1 LDLLAM
7 IVELSHQFGTSDYVR
22 GGGGNT
28 SVKDAQILWV
38 KPSGTTL
45 CGLKAADF
53 VAMDRG
59 QLAKLYAVPTPA
71 ESQARE
77 TLVKDMMA
85 AAVKP
90 GSSGRPSVEAPLH
103 DSLDARFVV
112 HTHPAIVNGLTCAKN
127 GKAAAAK
134 LFPAALWIDYTDP
147 GYTLCMRVRQA
158 VKEYQARYG
167 KQPEIILLENHGI
180 FISSN
185 CNTGLGKLY
194 QDVFTILKGQYNTA
208 GVSVDFAEPKPLS
221 QVQLNQAKDLFKT
234 AFSPQHSAFV
244 VGVERFAA
252 AIGPISPDHIVY
264 SKSFPFVGR
273 PAKDSVAEFVQ
284 QRGYEPAVV
293 IDNDAVYGLGS
304 SQKSAQLALEL
315 AIDGAMV
322 MQYARAFGGVQ
333 LMTDR
338 ARAFIENWE
347 VESYRKKQM
356 G

>member
-1 LDLLAM
+1 MDLLAT

-28 SVKDAQILWV
+28 SAKDAQTLWV

-45 CGLKAADF
+45 CELKAADF
-53 VAMDRG
+53 VAMDRS
-59 QLAKLYAVPTPA
+59 QLAKLYAVPTPD
-71 ESQARE
+71 EPQARE

-85 AAVKP
+85 AAVRP
-90 GSSGRPSVEAPLH
+90 ESSGRPSVEAPLH

-127 GKAAAAK
+127 GKASAEK
-134 LFPAALWIDYTDP
+134 LFPAGLWIDYTDP
-147 GYTLCMRVRQA
+147 GYTLCMRVRQE
-158 VKEYQARYG
+158 VKNYQLQHG
-167 KQPEIILLENHGI
+167 KQPAIILLENHGI
-180 FISSN
+180 FIAFN
-185 CNTGLGKLY
+185 CNVRLSQLY
-194 QDVFTILKGQYNTA
+194 QDVFEILKTEYKAA
-208 GVSVDFAEPKPLS
+208 GVPVDFDQPKALNEDKLS
-221 QVQLNQAKDLFKT
+221 QARKLFKT

-244 VGVERFAA
+244 VGVEKFAA
-252 AIGPISPDHIVY
+252 PAGPISPDHIVY
-264 SKSFPFVGR
+264 SKSYPFIGM
-273 PAKDSVAEFVQ
+273 PTKKAVAAFVQ

-293 IDNDAVYGLGS
+293 ITDDAVYGLGT

-322 MQYARAFGGVQ
+322 MHYARAFGGVQ
-333 LMTDR
+333 FMTDR

-347 VESYRKKQM
+347 MESYRKKQI